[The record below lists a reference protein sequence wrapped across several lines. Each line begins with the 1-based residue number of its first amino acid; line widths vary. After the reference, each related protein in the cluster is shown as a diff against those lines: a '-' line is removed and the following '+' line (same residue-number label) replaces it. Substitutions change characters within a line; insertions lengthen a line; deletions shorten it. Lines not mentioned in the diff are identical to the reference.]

1 MKLQLYLVRGLPGSG
16 KTSLAKKISSAEV
29 CADYYVE
36 RIAEESGL
44 TYNEVWQDHV
54 KAAHAWC
61 RTTVESWMGW
71 QINDIVVHNVFAT
84 KKSMQFY
91 LDLAKHYDYEVNII
105 SVENYTQR
113 KNTHGVDSSIIRRMA
128 GSWEIVDPNLQHL
141 NKE

>member
-1 MKLQLYLVRGLPGSG
+1 
-16 KTSLAKKISSAEV
+16 
-29 CADYYVE
+29 
-36 RIAEESGL
+36 
-44 TYNEVWQDHV
+44 
-54 KAAHAWC
+54 
-61 RTTVESWMGW
+61 
-71 QINDIVVHNVFAT
+71 
-84 KKSMQFY
+84 MQFY